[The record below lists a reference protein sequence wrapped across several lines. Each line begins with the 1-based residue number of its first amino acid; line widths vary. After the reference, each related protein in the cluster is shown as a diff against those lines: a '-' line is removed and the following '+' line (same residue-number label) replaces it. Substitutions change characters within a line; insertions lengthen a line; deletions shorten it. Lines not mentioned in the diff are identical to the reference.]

1 MPDQELPKALPLYF
15 TLNSMKWMYYG
26 QGEPGF
32 IVKQTKTRLGG
43 YDALADPYK
52 NGVLKGVW
60 RKPVLTNQP
69 THRKRTVVLVLC
81 VVLA

>member
-1 MPDQELPKALPLYF
+1 MILNKNTYFVKMPDQELPKALPLYF

-52 NGVLKGVW
+52 KWG
-60 RKPVLTNQP
+60 T
-69 THRKRTVVLVLC
+69 
-81 VVLA
+81 